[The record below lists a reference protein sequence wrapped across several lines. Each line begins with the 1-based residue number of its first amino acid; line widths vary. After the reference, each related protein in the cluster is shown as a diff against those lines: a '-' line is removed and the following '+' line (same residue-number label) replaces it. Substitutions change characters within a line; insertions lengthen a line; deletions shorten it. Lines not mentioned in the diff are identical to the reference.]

1 MSELLSLFTT
11 FINLLGLAVSLG
23 LGFYT
28 VTRNPRSRLS
38 WLAALTLWSL
48 TGLFVYNALALN
60 VPESQVLPWPR
71 PIMLLALP
79 FWFHLTLLLP
89 GPVSEQ
95 GIEFFV
101 PQMWLPG
108 TVRRRLRT
116 LAEPVG
122 RTALPLAYFL
132 ALILLIGGVFPLRQL
147 PGPTTRPVL
156 FLSDRVPG
164 PLFPL
169 SIALLAVLW
178 LLALLNLWQRRKQ
191 APDRADRRRSAWL
204 LLATAWGGLA
214 GLYLSLGVWFG
225 LAVPSFPGDGSVAA
239 AAALLGYSVA
249 EYHAAREG
257 RAVGRDLLYITLAA
271 GSLTAFC
278 VLMAVLLHLG
288 GHVFSVLTL
297 IVIIIVAISSLMLY
311 DGLRTTLDRLF
322 YREQFRQLRANLRAL
337 AHEAGTGQ
345 SLPERLQ
352 AILGT
357 LCRTLQIRRGLIAL
371 REGEGFVCRVTERA
385 QPPGLPFPLP
395 VLSAA
400 EIVALPRPDTPSP
413 EGMALLVPIHDGD
426 DQIGALVLGVK
437 ETGKPYGEEDRMLL
451 DDLAERLAAVIQATR
466 LQEENACALNK
477 MVADFR
483 EREHT
488 LQCQVQQMLAER
500 EEETGPMLASAG
512 EGSFAAL
519 VEDALRQ
526 LHDYSYLGEHDL
538 GRLQVVDL
546 CLAGRDETFV
556 THIDRGKA
564 LSEVLLEALCKLR
577 PEGEEPGLQVVPG
590 REWEPFLILRD
601 AYVRGEMNR
610 DIMSRLYIS
619 EGTFNRTRR
628 RAVRSVARALQE
640 MEREA
645 QRKETL

>member
-23 LGFYT
+23 LGLYA
-28 VTRNPRSRLS
+28 VTHNPRSRLS

-60 VPESQVLPWPR
+60 VPESEVLPWPR
-71 PIMLLALP
+71 PLMLLALP

-89 GPVSEQ
+89 RPASEQ
-95 GIEFFV
+95 GIDFFL

-108 TVRRRLRT
+108 TVRRRLGT
-116 LAEPVG
+116 LSGPLG
-122 RTALPLAYFL
+122 RSALPLAYLL
-132 ALILLIGGVFPLRQL
+132 ALILLIGGAFPLGQS
-147 PGPTTRPVL
+147 PGPAAKPIL

-169 SIALLAVLW
+169 SIAFLAVLW
-178 LLALLNLWQRRKQ
+178 FLALLNLWQRRKQ
-191 APDRADRRRSAWL
+191 SLERADRRRSAWL
-204 LLATAWGGLA
+204 LLATLWGGLA
-214 GLYLSLGVWFG
+214 GLYLGLSVWFS
-225 LAVPSFPGDGSVAA
+225 LAFPSFPGDGSVAA
-239 AAALLGYSVA
+239 AAALLGYTVV
-249 EYHAAREG
+249 EYHATREG

-278 VLMAVLLHLG
+278 VLMAVLLYLG

-297 IVIIIVAISSLMLY
+297 IVIIIVAISALMLY
-311 DGLRTTLDRLF
+311 DGLRSTLDRLF

-337 AHEAGTGQ
+337 AHEAGGGQ

-352 AILGT
+352 AILGA
-357 LCRTLQIRRGLIAL
+357 LCSTLQIRRGFVAL
-371 REGEGFVCRVTERA
+371 HDNDAYICWATQKA
-385 QPPGLPFPLP
+385 QPVGQTFPLP
-395 VLSAA
+395 ALSA
-400 EIVALPRPDTPSP
+400 VDVMDLPRPDAPSP

-426 DQIGALVLGVK
+426 DQIGALVLGEK
-437 ETGKPYGEEDRMLL
+437 ENGKPYGEEDRMLL

-466 LQEENACALNK
+466 LQEENAYALNK

-483 EREHT
+483 GREHA
-488 LQCQVQQMLAER
+488 LQRQVQQMLAER
-500 EEETGPMLASAG
+500 EQETGPVPASTG
-512 EGSFAAL
+512 ERSFAAL

-538 GRLQVVDL
+538 GRLQVVEL
-546 CLAGRDETFV
+546 RLARRDEAFV

-564 LSEVLLEALCKLR
+564 LSEILVEALHKLR
-577 PEGEEPGLQVVPG
+577 PEGEEPSPQVVPG

-601 AYVRGEMNR
+601 AYVRGDPNR
-610 DIMSRLYIS
+610 DIMGRLYIS

-628 RAVRSVARALQE
+628 RAVRSVAKALQE

-645 QRKETL
+645 QRQETS